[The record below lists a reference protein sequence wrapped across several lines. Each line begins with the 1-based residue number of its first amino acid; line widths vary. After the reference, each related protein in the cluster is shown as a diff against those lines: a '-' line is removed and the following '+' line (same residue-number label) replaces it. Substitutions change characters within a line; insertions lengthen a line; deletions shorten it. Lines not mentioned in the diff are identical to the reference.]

1 MNRTY
6 ECKEAVVAFL
16 AGHVVRAREY
26 NSQDKHVWPYR
37 VTKLAD
43 FDDLDFVFRIFGVE
57 L

>member
-6 ECKEAVVAFL
+6 ECKEAVIAFL
-16 AGHVVRAREY
+16 EGQLVRAREY
-26 NSQDKHVWPYR
+26 NSMDKTVWPYR

-43 FDDLDFVFRIFGVE
+43 FDDQDFVFRIFGGE

>member
-6 ECKEAVVAFL
+6 ECKEAVIAFL
-16 AGHVVRAREY
+16 EGRLVRAREY
-26 NSQDKHVWPYR
+26 NSQDKTTWPYR

-43 FDDLDFVFRIFGVE
+43 FDDLDFVFRIFGGE